1 MYVLLAVHWLAAAKS
16 KFTVNLNDIVSY
28 QCVNMWLLLYLRV
41 RQQTMFTFLPSCSS
55 EEASF
60 MKNGVEDMSTGVLMV
75 LPSLFW

>member
-1 MYVLLAVHWLAAAKS
+1 MHCLAAIKS

-28 QCVNMWLLLYLRV
+28 RCVNMWLLLYLRV
-41 RQQTMFTFLPSCSS
+41 RQQTMFIFFPSCSS

>member
-1 MYVLLAVHWLAAAKS
+1 MHWLAAARS

-28 QCVNMWLLLYLRV
+28 KCVNMWLLLYLKV
-41 RQQTMFTFLPSCSS
+41 GQQTMFTFLPSCSS

-60 MKNGVEDMSTGVLMV
+60 MNNGVEDMSIGVLMV

>member
-1 MYVLLAVHWLAAAKS
+1 MHWLAAAKS

-60 MKNGVEDMSTGVLMV
+60 TKNGVEDMSTGVLMV

>member
-1 MYVLLAVHWLAAAKS
+1 MHWLAATKS

-41 RQQTMFTFLPSCSS
+41 RQQTMFIFLSSCSS
-55 EEASF
+55 KEASF